1 MTVPTPPTD
10 ALAGTS
16 TAFAARYLREG
27 DAGYDDARRVHNGFV
42 DKRPAIIARCT
53 NTSQVVDAI
62 ALARSQNLEIAV
74 RGGGHN
80 VSGRATCDR
89 GMMID
94 LSPMKGISIDPGART
109 ARVEPGVTWGE
120 LNGATQAHGL
130 ATTGGVIS
138 STGVA
143 GLTLGGG
150 IGWIMGKYGL
160 AVDNLLAVEIVLAD
174 GRVVTA
180 SEQSHPDLF
189 WAVRGGGGNFGV
201 VTSFQ
206 FRLHPVGPTIAGGL
220 AAHPV
225 ANARE
230 VLRFFRERT
239 RTAPDELTMF
249 AGLVHAPDGSNV
261 PLSAILACHCG
272 SLEEGL
278 AAIQPIKDFGPP
290 VMDAMGP
297 IEYSQMN
304 SMLDAGYPRGARN
317 YWKSSFLDELTDD
330 AIETMARCYET
341 CPSPMAQLLLEHV
354 HGAVSRVPADATA
367 FPHRRDGYNFL
378 VLTQWMDPADDAR
391 CIQWTRDT
399 YAAMKPFTTDG
410 RYMNYLDADDATGS
424 AAAYG
429 VNYGRLQQ
437 LKRKYDPENV
447 FHLNPNIRPVE

>member
-1 MTVPTPPTD
+1 MTVPTPPTHS
-10 ALAGTS
+10 GT
-16 TAFAARYLREG
+16 TTGFAARYLREG

-42 DKRPAIIARCT
+42 DKRPAFIARCT
-53 NTSQVVDAI
+53 STSQVVDAI

-94 LSPMKGISIDPGART
+94 LSPMKGISVDPAART
-109 ARVEPGVTWGE
+109 AQVEPGVTWGE
-120 LNGATQAHGL
+120 LNPATQAHGL

-160 AVDNLLAVEIVLAD
+160 AVDNLLSVEIVLAD
-174 GRVVTA
+174 GTVVTA

-189 WAVRGGGGNFGV
+189 WAVRGGGGNFGIA
-201 VTSFQ
+201 TSFQ

-220 AAHPV
+220 VAHPV
-225 ANARE
+225 AKARE

-261 PLSAILACHCG
+261 PLAAMLACHCG
-272 SLEEGL
+272 SLEEGT

-330 AIETMARCYET
+330 AIETMARSYET
-341 CPSPMAQLLLEHV
+341 CPSPMAQVLLEHV

-378 VLTQWMDPADDAR
+378 LLTQWMDPADDAR
-391 CIQWTRDT
+391 CIRWTRDT
-399 YAAMKPFTTDG
+399 YAAMKPFTSDG

>member
-391 CIQWTRDT
+391 CIQWGRDT

>member
-1 MTVPTPPTD
+1 MTVPSHPAESLNATATTYT
-10 ALAGTS
+10 GT
-16 TAFAARYLREG
+16 YLRQG

-42 DKRPAIIARCT
+42 DRCPAIVARCT
-53 NTSQVVDAI
+53 SVSQVVDAV

-94 LSPMKGISIDPGART
+94 LSPMKGISVDPERRT
-109 ARVEPGVTWGE
+109 ARVEAGVTWAE
-120 LNGATQAHGL
+120 LNAATQAHGL
-130 ATTGGVIS
+130 ATTGGVVS

-150 IGWIMGKYGL
+150 LGWIMGKYGL
-160 AVDNLLAVEIVLAD
+160 AADNLRSVDIVLAD
-174 GRVVTA
+174 GTLLTA
-180 SEQSHPDLF
+180 SERSNPDLF

-201 VTSFQ
+201 ATSFE
-206 FRLHPVGPTIAGGL
+206 FRLHRVGPTIAGGL
-220 AAHPV
+220 VAHPV
-225 ANARE
+225 AKGRE
-230 VLRFFRERT
+230 VLRFFREQT
-239 RTAPDELTMF
+239 RQAPDELTMF

-261 PLSAILACHCG
+261 PLAAMLACHCG
-272 SLEEGL
+272 SLEEGM
-278 AAIQPIKDFGPP
+278 AAVEPIKAFGPP

-317 YWKSSFLDELTDD
+317 YWKSSFLEELSDD
-330 AIETMARCYET
+330 AIDTMARCYET

-367 FPHRRDGYNFL
+367 FPHRQDGYNFL

-391 CIQWTRDT
+391 CIEWSRET
-399 YAAMKPFTTDG
+399 YAAMKPFAREG
-410 RYMNYLDADDATGS
+410 RYVNYLDADDLTGS
-424 AAAYG
+424 SAAYG
-429 VNYGRLQQ
+429 VNYARLQQ
-437 LKRKYDPENV
+437 IKRKYDPENV
-447 FHLNPNIRPVE
+447 FHLNQNIRPVE

>member
-1 MTVPTPPTD
+1 M
-10 ALAGTS
+10 
-16 TAFAARYLREG
+16 
-27 DAGYDDARRVHNGFV
+27 
-42 DKRPAIIARCT
+42 
-53 NTSQVVDAI
+53 
-62 ALARSQNLEIAV
+62 
-74 RGGGHN
+74 
-80 VSGRATCDR
+80 
-89 GMMID
+89 
-94 LSPMKGISIDPGART
+94 
-109 ARVEPGVTWGE
+109 
-120 LNGATQAHGL
+120 
-130 ATTGGVIS
+130 
-138 STGVA
+138 
-143 GLTLGGG
+143 
-150 IGWIMGKYGL
+150 
-160 AVDNLLAVEIVLAD
+160 
-174 GRVVTA
+174 
-180 SEQSHPDLF
+180 
-189 WAVRGGGGNFGV
+189 
-201 VTSFQ
+201 
-206 FRLHPVGPTIAGGL
+206 
-220 AAHPV
+220 
-225 ANARE
+225 
-230 VLRFFRERT
+230 
-239 RTAPDELTMF
+239 
-249 AGLVHAPDGSNV
+249 
-261 PLSAILACHCG
+261 LACHCG

-391 CIQWTRDT
+391 CIQWGRDT

>member
-261 PLSAILACHCG
+261 PLSAMLACHCG
-272 SLEEGL
+272 PLEEGL

>member
-10 ALAGTS
+10 ALAGT
-16 TAFAARYLREG
+16 TTVFAARYLREG
-27 DAGYDDARRVHNGFV
+27 DAGYDEARRVHNGFV
-42 DKRPAIIARCT
+42 DKRPAIIARCA
-53 NTSQVVDAI
+53 NASQVVDAI

-94 LSPMKGISIDPGART
+94 LSPMKGISVDPGART

-120 LNGATQAHGL
+120 LNLATQAHGL

-160 AVDNLLAVEIVLAD
+160 AVDNLLSVEVVLAD
-174 GRVVTA
+174 GTMISA

-189 WAVRGGGGNFGV
+189 WGVRGGGGNFGV

-220 AAHPV
+220 VAHPV
-225 ANARE
+225 AKARE

-239 RTAPDELTMF
+239 RSAPDELTMF

-272 SLEEGL
+272 SLEEGA

-297 IEYSQMN
+297 TEYSQMN

-317 YWKSSFLDELTDD
+317 YWKSSFLDELSDD

-378 VLTQWMDPADDAR
+378 VLTQWMDAADDAR
-391 CIQWTRDT
+391 CIRWARDT
-399 YAAMKPFTTDG
+399 YAAMKPFTSDG